1 MEVKVWSPPEVQ
13 WAKGSGVAS
22 AVASVIAGAE
32 IQFLAWELPYAVDE
46 AIKRKRRRER
56 GGREEGKEEILCEPL
71 GRANENNCK
80 DFVETGS
87 SLAQN
92 VSVAYG
98 PILDSALSVQ
108 ESSPVIH
115 TEVKTFRLPPES

>member
-1 MEVKVWSPPEVQ
+1 MLWMKLL
-13 WAKGSGVAS
+13 KG
-22 AVASVIAGAE
+22 
-32 IQFLAWELPYAVDE
+32 
-46 AIKRKRRRER
+46 REGGR
-56 GGREEGKEEILCEPL
+56 EGGREEGKEETLCETL

-80 DFVETGS
+80 VFVETAS

-92 VSVAYG
+92 VSGVYG